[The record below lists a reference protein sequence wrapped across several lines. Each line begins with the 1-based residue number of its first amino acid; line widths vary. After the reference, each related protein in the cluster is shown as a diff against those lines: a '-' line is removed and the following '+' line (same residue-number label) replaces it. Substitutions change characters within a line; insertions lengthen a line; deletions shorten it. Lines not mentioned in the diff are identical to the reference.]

1 MPHQKLHRVSL
12 AFILT
17 SIASTWRN
25 ACIQY
30 IYTRL
35 DIVRR
40 LPDLTMGLFDSKKK
54 KAEKEAARAAAAARA
69 QQAAV
74 EQAAARK
81 AASERATRER
91 AAAKRNE
98 SDQRQEMAITE
109 MRSLKE
115 KISLWQKKVDK
126 LQGDKK
132 VILGRLA
139 ASKQKGLRLD
149 ESDKRR
155 LAKVNKDIKLTQG
168 QLETLENKLSG
179 IEQAAANVSVVDT
192 IAGAND
198 ITEKIAKPVDEVQD
212 VLQKAEEQ
220 RQDLEEA
227 NMEFFLPTG
236 ANDYDEDELLEDLDE
251 YIKVEAPITATA
263 TGAGPVASGAGG
275 IPSVPTKQP
284 QFQPAPVSTT
294 EDDEIEAEIRRQEMK
309 SMAV

>member
-1 MPHQKLHRVSL
+1 
-12 AFILT
+12 
-17 SIASTWRN
+17 
-25 ACIQY
+25 
-30 IYTRL
+30 
-35 DIVRR
+35 
-40 LPDLTMGLFDSKKK
+40 MGLFDSKKK

-69 QQAAV
+69 QQQAV

-81 AASERATRER
+81 AAAERATRER

-98 SDQRQEMAITE
+98 SDQRQELAITE

-115 KISLWQKKVDK
+115 KITLWQKKVDK
-126 LQGDKK
+126 LQGDKR

-198 ITEKIAKPVDEVQD
+198 ITEKIAKPVEEVQD

-220 RQDLEEA
+220 RQDLEDA
-227 NMEFFLPTG
+227 NLEFILPTG
-236 ANDYDEDELLEDLDE
+236 GDVYDEDELLEDLDE
-251 YIKVEAPITATA
+251 YLKVEAPITATPA
-263 TGAGPVASGAGG
+263 AAGASG

-284 QFQPAPVSTT
+284 AFQAPVSTT

-309 SMAV
+309 SQAV